1 MRTSRHVGVCLLA
14 ASLLLVCGRLSA
26 VPAAAEGLAEQAV
39 EPLAA
44 VLEEARARDMTAW
57 MVSIRRKLHRMPE
70 LMYSEHAT
78 SQLVRTELDALA
90 IPYRYPVAETGVVAT
105 IGDDTA
111 GGCIGL
117 RADMD
122 ALPIQEASG
131 VEYAS
136 EVEGHMHA
144 CGHDGHTAMLLGA
157 ARLLKAREP
166 GLAGCVKLIFQ
177 PAEEGGGGAARLLK
191 ENALA
196 GVSAIFGIHV
206 WPTANSGTVLTRP
219 GMIMAAS
226 TRFTAR
232 ILGAGGH
239 AAQPHLLRDPITAGA
254 QAVVSLQQLV
264 ARELSPTDAGVVS
277 VSRFNTAEPSRA
289 HMVATLLNRAAPCG
303 LRLQATALSTS
314 SQTRWSFKGTI
325 RASTNEAF
333 RHLIERTE
341 EVIKGVAAA
350 HRCTASL
357 NWSAVPYDA
366 LVNDAAMARLTLSA
380 AARMMGSGAV
390 LELEAPSMAAEDF
403 GFLAGAVPGCFAFL
417 GTGQQQ
423 RSAPT
428 VGLHRPAFRLD
439 ESSVCPIQG
448 RGCTPNGWPL
458 EYLAGGRRRTPRRT
472 VLACNADSRASGPG
486 RCLRL
491 ARRLRRR

>member
-144 CGHDGHTAMLLGA
+144 CGHDGHMAMLLGA

-206 WPTANSGTVLTRP
+206 WPTASSGTVLTRP

-277 VSRFNTAEPSRA
+277 VSRFNTGDGAFNVIPDE
-289 HMVATLLNRAAPCG
+289 VEL
-303 LRLQATALSTS
+303 
-314 SQTRWSFKGTI
+314 KGTI

-417 GTGQQQ
+417 GTGN
-423 RSAPT
+423 ST
-428 VGLHRPAFRLD
+428 LGTDVGLHRPAFRLD
-439 ESSVCPIQG
+439 ESQLPTGAALHTAVA
-448 RGCTPNGWPL
+448 L
-458 EYLAGGRRRTPRRT
+458 EYLAGG
-472 VLACNADSRASGPG
+472 AQADSSPDRACATG
-486 RCLRL
+486 L
-491 ARRLRRR
+491 